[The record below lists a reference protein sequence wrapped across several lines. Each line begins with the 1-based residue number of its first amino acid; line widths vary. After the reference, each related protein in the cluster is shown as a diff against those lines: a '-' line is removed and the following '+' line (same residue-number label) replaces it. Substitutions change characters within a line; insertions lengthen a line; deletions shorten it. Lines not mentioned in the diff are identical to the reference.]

1 MNKKFLIGLLLIIIG
16 VVGIILLKGS
26 SNPALAFKTD
36 YEEINGK
43 ENAHGK
49 VHRVVTIPSDNP
61 FVETTSEDI
70 LKRIENGET
79 FYVYFGSRL
88 CPWCRSSIEKAI
100 EVAATHGVKK
110 IYYVDIWDDEGNE
123 IVRDKYKLDDD
134 NKPVKEK
141 DGDSSYA
148 KLLEKFDSLLNDY
161 TLSTSDG
168 KKIEVG
174 EKRIYAPNY
183 IYIENGVAKRLVSGI
198 SDKQKDS
205 REELTKEM
213 LADEETLF
221 NDFFAEVCDDA
232 C

>member
-1 MNKKFLIGLLLIIIG
+1 MNKKLLIGLLLIIIG
-16 VVGIILLKGS
+16 VVGVILLKGD
-26 SNPALAFKTD
+26 NPSLVFKKD

-49 VHRVVTIPSDNP
+49 IHRVVKISEDNP
-61 FVETTSEDI
+61 FVETTSADI
-70 LKRIENGET
+70 LKRIENKET

-100 EVAATHGVKK
+100 EVSKTHGISK
-110 IYYVDIWDDEGNE
+110 IYYVDIWDDEGTE
-123 IVRDKYKLDDD
+123 IVRDKYSLDKD
-134 NKPVKEK
+134 NKLVKEK
-141 DGDSSYA
+141 DGDESYS
-148 KLLEKFDSLLNDY
+148 KLLEKFDSLLSDY
-161 TLSTSDG
+161 TLTSSDG

-183 IYIENGVAKRLVSGI
+183 IYIEKGVAKRLTTGV

-213 LADEETLF
+213 LDDEEALF
-221 NDFFAEVCDDA
+221 NEFFSEVCDGT